1 MSGGLK
7 NWFFV
12 LNIREKYFCLL
23 SYWEKLEKK
32 CEKWLLFFCVKKH
45 LCHSTENCRN
55 LNLSSVFLRFFSE
68 TGHSI
73 ADGLS

>member
-23 SYWEKLEKK
+23 SYLEKLEKK
-32 CEKWLLFFCVKKH
+32 CEKWLLSFARK
-45 LCHSTENCRN
+45 STFVTVTKIVGT
-55 LNLSSVFLRFFSE
+55 LISVLYF
-68 TGHSI
+68 
-73 ADGLS
+73 

>member
-23 SYWEKLEKK
+23 SYLEKLERNMKNGFFF
-32 CEKWLLFFCVKKH
+32 CEKKR
-45 LCHSTENCRN
+45 STENCRN
-55 LNLSSVFLRFFSE
+55 LNLSSVFLSFFRE
-68 TGHSI
+68 IGYSI